1 MTHYYGHYDVGSTY
15 QRTIFGNVFQ
25 FFERLGVYDTILPF
39 LLVFTIVFAVFERT
53 KVLGTEEF
61 GGAKTT
67 KKNLNAMVAFVTSF
81 LVIASSK
88 LVAIINES
96 LGNIVILL
104 LVSIC
109 FLVLVG
115 TFYKESEDVYL
126 KEGPWRTMFMVI
138 MFIGVLLIF
147 LHAIKMDNGQPFLY
161 FMWDY
166 LLYNITSTAV
176 SALVLV
182 IVVLFFMFIIVKE
195 PKAAKGKKEEH
206 H

>member
-1 MTHYYGHYDVGSTY
+1 MTHYYGHYDVGSPY
-15 QRTIFGNVFQ
+15 QRTIFGNVFD

-53 KVLGTEEF
+53 KVLGTEEVS
-61 GGAKTT
+61 GMKTT
-67 KKNLNAMVAFVTSF
+67 KKNLNAMVAFVTAF

-104 LVSIC
+104 LVSVC
-109 FLVLVG
+109 FLVLIG

-126 KEGPWRTMFMVI
+126 KEGGWRTLFMVI
-138 MFIGVLLIF
+138 MFIGVLFIF
-147 LHAIKMDNGQPFLY
+147 LHAIKMDSGEPFLSFLWNY
-161 FMWDY
+161 I
-166 LLYNITSTAV
+166 LYNITTTAV
-176 SALVLV
+176 SSIVLI
-182 IVVLFFMFIIVKE
+182 IVVLVFMFVIVRE
-195 PKAAKGKKEEH
+195 PSVKSKKEEH